1 MDFNSNGQF
10 NNNSQNGSVDNGQN
24 AGFNGYNQPLQNN
37 IPLQKYSVPPYYP
50 VMPQY
55 VPNPQDEQKR
65 KDKKILKTMG
75 FSFGLAIIL
84 YFVLSSVVVA
94 LLYLSS
100 NFIPSVEA
108 LLNDSTGIYA
118 LEGFVSVFF
127 IGGSFLISYLI
138 LKKKK
143 YIGVLPFGT
152 TYNKKAAASLVMF
165 LAPVVLIS
173 TIIINLISSIFQKAV
188 GITFESGLEDMTA
201 EGMSGAIMLTFTLAV
216 IPAIVEEFC
225 IRGVVLQPLRRYGDK
240 FAIVMSAAIFSILH
254 GNMVQIPYTLVAG
267 IYFGYLCVATGSLW
281 PSIILHFINNMFSVI
296 ELVILSNYGEET
308 SAKAIMLMLG
318 LLIAVGIA
326 GGVIFFN
333 MHYKANLKNGVGTL
347 KTGEKVVSV
356 LKSPAMIIAIIFM
369 LIYTAR
375 SVSF

>member
-10 NNNSQNGSVDNGQN
+10 NNTQNGGVNNGQN
-24 AGFNGYNQPLQNN
+24 AGFNGYNQTPQNN

-55 VPNPQDEQKR
+55 IPNPQDEQKR

-75 FSFGLAIIL
+75 FAFGLAIIL
-84 YFVLSSVVVA
+84 YFVVSSIVIA
-94 LLYLSS
+94 LLYLAAKL
-100 NFIPSVEA
+100 IPSVEA
-108 LLNDSTGIYA
+108 FLNDSTGIYA

-127 IGGSFLISYLI
+127 IGGPFLLSYLI
-138 LKKKK
+138 LRKKK
-143 YIGVLPFGT
+143 YIGILPFGT
-152 TYNKKAAASLVMF
+152 TYNKKAAASLVML
-165 LAPVVLIS
+165 LAPIVLIS
-173 TIIINLISSIFQKAV
+173 SIIINLISSVFQKAM
-188 GITFESGLEDMTA
+188 GISFESGLEDMTA
-201 EGMSGAIMLTFTLAV
+201 EGPFGAIVLTFTLAV

-296 ELVILSNYGEET
+296 QIVVLSNYGEET
-308 SAKAIMLMLG
+308 SAKAIILMLG
-318 LLIAVGIA
+318 VLIAVGIA

-347 KTGEKVVSV
+347 KTGEKTVSV

-369 LIYTAR
+369 LIETAM
-375 SVSF
+375 SVDF

>member
-10 NNNSQNGSVDNGQN
+10 NNTQNGSLNNGQN
-24 AGFNGYNQPLQNN
+24 FGFNGYNQPLQN
-37 IPLQKYSVPPYYP
+37 YSAPPYYP
-50 VMPQY
+50 VMPQF
-55 VPNPQDEQKR
+55 VPNPQQEQKR

-75 FSFGLAIIL
+75 FAFGLAIIL
-84 YFVLSSVVVA
+84 YFVLSNVVVA
-94 LLYLSS
+94 LLYLAAA
-100 NFIPSVEA
+100 FIPSVETF
-108 LLNDSTGIYA
+108 LNDSTGTYA
-118 LEGFVSVFF
+118 LQGFLSVFF
-127 IGGSFLISYLI
+127 IGGPFLLSYSI
-138 LKKKK
+138 LKSKK
-143 YIGVLPFGT
+143 YVGILPFGT

-173 TIIINLISSIFQKAV
+173 TIIINLISSIFQDAV
-188 GITFESGLEDMTA
+188 GITFESGLEDMA
-201 EGMSGAIMLTFTLAV
+201 VEGPLSAVVLTFTLAV

-296 ELVILSNYGEET
+296 QLVVLSNYGEEM
-308 SAKAIMLMLG
+308 SARVLMLMLG
-318 LLIAVGIA
+318 LLVAVGIA
-326 GGVIFFN
+326 GGFIFFN
-333 MHYKANLKNGVGTL
+333 MHYKANLKNGVDTL
-347 KTGEKVVSV
+347 KTGEKTASV

-369 LIYTAR
+369 LITTAL
-375 SVSF
+375 SIKF